1 MRDDPQVA
9 GELPAELNAL
19 LEELFAKSLGLS
31 FGLTFV
37 QFKIIL
43 GEIAT
48 KHISVAA
55 QETASTLRDFFGS
68 LRIDD
73 LVLARA
79 CAAGNDRAWE
89 SFLSRFREKLYD
101 IAGYV
106 AKDSA
111 AARELADSTYA
122 DLYGTKL
129 RDGQRVSKLTSYTGR
144 GSLEGWLRTVIAQ
157 EYVNQYRRRRRLV
170 SFEEE
175 AEVGTQFPAPPVI
188 TETEAPVDARLEA
201 TTDEVLG
208 ALSPEDLFVLTS
220 YYLDDKTLAEIA
232 RALSVHESTI
242 SRKVDKLLKS
252 LRKKILGG
260 LSRRGMSRR
269 QAEEALE
276 VDVRDIRINIRNRLT
291 QETGSQAFSEGKAE
305 VPGGQ

>member
-9 GELPAELNAL
+9 GKLSAELNAL
-19 LEELFAKSLGLS
+19 LEELFAKSPGLS
-31 FGLTFV
+31 FGLTLA
-37 QFKIIL
+37 QFKIVL

-48 KHISVAA
+48 KHISVDA
-55 QETASTLRDFFGS
+55 QETAGTLRDFFSS

-129 RDGQRVSKLTSYTGR
+129 RDGHRVSKLASYTGR

-175 AEVGTQFPAPPVI
+175 AEVGTQFPAPPVT
-188 TETEAPVDARLEA
+188 TETETPVDARLEA
-201 TTDEVLG
+201 ATDE
-208 ALSPEDLFVLTS
+208 ALAALPPEDLFVLTS
-220 YYLDDKTLAEIA
+220 YYLEDKTLAEIA

-252 LRKKILGG
+252 LRKKIFRRIKPPRHEPPP
-260 LSRRGMSRR
+260 SRRG
-269 QAEEALE
+269 A
-276 VDVRDIRINIRNRLT
+276 
-291 QETGSQAFSEGKAE
+291 
-305 VPGGQ
+305 